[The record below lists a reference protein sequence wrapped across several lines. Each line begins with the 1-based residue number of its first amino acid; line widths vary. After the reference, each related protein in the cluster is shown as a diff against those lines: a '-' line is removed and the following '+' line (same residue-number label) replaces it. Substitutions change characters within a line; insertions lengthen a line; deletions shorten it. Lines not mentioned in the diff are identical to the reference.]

1 MTSESFLRERLPLRV
16 LLVCAALLIGLTW
29 HGINL
34 THPFANDVTEA
45 DAGDDWREYHLNALS
60 IAQDGPLIVRAKGAY
75 YQPAGFLYNYFIAA
89 VFVVLGPQTGYVY
102 AAHYVLLALGLGL
115 LFLWAL
121 RELSFLAATI
131 FVAVSLFV
139 LLVEL
144 DVLRHKLLSENLVL
158 LLYPAMLLLASI
170 ANRRRTLLTLGAAG
184 AVTGLVLLTRPN
196 LLPLPF
202 LTMGALLIFRR
213 ERRVPQRLGDAAV
226 YFVGTLC
233 TFFLLPLRN
242 LLASGH
248 LVSASYA
255 THLPSGP
262 VREQLA
268 SIVEKALFCLGILP
282 RVDGSG
288 GWVLGNPRLLLLA
301 VCGVLALL
309 LLAKLRAVVF
319 DDGMAVAVIL
329 AAYVPFA
336 MLPMLGAYG
345 YRFQS
350 PYLPM
355 FLYLAVRA
363 MDVLARRRR
372 ESKAGR
378 QPKGEA
384 TNPPRRGKVRR

>member
-34 THPFANDVTEA
+34 THPFENDVSEA

-60 IAQDGPLIVRAKGAY
+60 IAQDGPLITRAKGPY

-89 VFVVLGPQTGYVY
+89 VFLVLGPQTGYVY

-121 RELSFLAATI
+121 RELSFFAATI
-131 FVAVSLFV
+131 FVAVSLYV

-184 AVTGLVLLTRPN
+184 AMTGLVLLTRPN

-202 LTMGALLIFRR
+202 LTLGALLIFQR
-213 ERRVPQRLGDAAV
+213 ERRVPKRLGDAAIYV
-226 YFVGTLC
+226 AGTLA
-233 TFFLLPLRN
+233 TFLLLPLRN
-242 LLASGH
+242 LLASGDAIS
-248 LVSASYA
+248 VSYA

-262 VREQLA
+262 FREQLA
-268 SIVEKALFCLGILP
+268 SIVEKTLFSLGILP
-282 RVDGSG
+282 RGGTG
-288 GWVLGNPRLLLLA
+288 GWFLANPRLLILA
-301 VCGVLALL
+301 VCGFVAVV
-309 LLAKLRAVVF
+309 LLAKMHALVF
-319 DDGMAVAVIL
+319 DDAMVIAVIL
-329 AAYVPFA
+329 AAYVPFVV
-336 MLPMLGAYG
+336 LPLLGAYP

-355 FLYLAVRA
+355 FLYLSVRA
-363 MDVLARRRR
+363 AHVLARRRR
-372 ESKAGR
+372 ENKAVHR
-378 QPKGEA
+378 TKGEA
-384 TNPPRRGKVRR
+384 AARPQRVKGRR